1 MRILII
7 PIFIGFILLIVAVV
21 SVIATTEFG
30 GASVGEGGVYK
41 STDGGES
48 FERMENIVTEND
60 DGEEEERMLDTEIN
74 QFLFGTDNEELWV
87 IAPNEGF
94 LRSTDG
100 AENWNIVFN
109 GNISPHT
116 FAVNPQDEEE
126 LYVGFRAD
134 KRARVMHRRP
144 VGTQDPLDNDEENND
159 YEWEEIYVDG
169 QTGRRIAGLEV
180 HPQNPD
186 ELFLLFSDGIM
197 LRSFNRGRDWVLGA
211 NIGTSINSLYMTPG
225 NPDELIALSGSQI
238 YISNDRGFSFES
250 RYIGNVEDS
259 GGVVR
264 YGQQR
269 SSGINNVT
277 AFHINRNNSQEIYIG
292 TVGRMIRSP
301 DQGQSW
307 QDIDIIT
314 PTSNIAIQG
323 IFTYPPNTDRVY
335 YVAGNV
341 LYTSRDRGDSWNTQE
356 LPSEIEEVTQVLV
369 DRENNDIIYIA
380 AR

>member
-7 PIFIGFILLIVAVV
+7 PILIGFILLIVAVASVV
-21 SVIATTEFG
+21 STTDFG
-30 GASVGEGGVYK
+30 GDSVGEGGVYK

-48 FERMENIVTEND
+48 FERMENIVTENEE
-60 DGEEEERMLDTEIN
+60 GEEEERMLDTEID

-116 FAVNPQDEEE
+116 FAVNPQNEEE
-126 LYVGFRAD
+126 LYLGFGGD
-134 KRARVMHRRP
+134 GRARVRHRMPRDD
-144 VGTQDPLDNDEENND
+144 QDPVDDEESE

-169 QTGRRIAGLEV
+169 ESGRRIAGLEV

-186 ELFLLFSDGIM
+186 ELFLLFSDGTM
-197 LRSFNRGRDWVLGA
+197 LRSFNRGRDWVFATDIGA
-211 NIGTSINSLYMTPG
+211 SINSLYMTPG
-225 NPDELIALSGSQI
+225 NPDELLAFSGSQI

-250 RYIGNVEDS
+250 RDIGNVEDS
-259 GGVVR
+259 GGVVQ

-323 IFTYPPNTDRVY
+323 IFTYPPNTDRLY

-341 LYTSRDRGDSWNTQE
+341 LYTSRDRGDSWNTKE
-356 LPSEIEEVTQVLV
+356 LPPEISEVTQVLV